1 MNGRRWLLLVVMLA
15 ALISLAACDSK
26 SGDKPGDGKT
36 AASQGPSGNVIV
48 GTFGGD
54 TVKVLNETVNPVLAG
69 SAPNVKVVYAVGMN
83 TERMTKLRVEKEGS
97 SSFDVIHVNDRDM
110 QILINEGLLLKLD
123 AAKLPNAKNLFPGF
137 KSEYYIPYNFSA
149 NTIVYN
155 KNQVTPAPTSWAVM
169 WDPKYKGK
177 IGVLN
182 NLWTDHTYIAALLE
196 GTAYK
201 NEWDAGW
208 DRLLKL
214 ADQDLKVFSAMETLG
229 IALQTGEIWL
239 TVTRRARAVQWAG
252 AGGEP
257 LGNILPQEGVY
268 PVTFC
273 AAIPKNARNADG
285 AHAYLNALLDQK
297 PQIGF
302 AEVMGYA
309 PAVSGIPL
317 SEKTLSSIG
326 FSEEEMK
333 RIKPIDLIYVG
344 KNDARWK
351 EQWDK
356 KILSR

>member
-1 MNGRRWLLLVVMLA
+1 MNSRRWLLMVTVLA
-15 ALISLAACDSK
+15 AMISLAACDSK
-26 SGDKPGDGKT
+26 SSDKAGDGKT
-36 AASQGPSGNVIV
+36 VGAKGPSGNVIV

-54 TVKVLNETVNPVLAG
+54 TVKVLNENVNPVLAG
-69 SAPNVKVVYAVGMN
+69 SAPNVKVVYAIGMN
-83 TERMTKLRVEKEGS
+83 TERMTKMRVEKEGS
-97 SSFDVIHVNDRDM
+97 STFDVIHVNDRDM
-110 QILINEGLLLKLD
+110 QILINEGLLLQLD
-123 AAKLPNAKNLFPGF
+123 VAKLPNAKNLLPGF
-137 KSEYYIPYNFSA
+137 ASEHYIPYNFSV

-155 KNQVTPAPTSWAVM
+155 KNKVTPAPTSWEVM

-182 NLWTDHTYIAALLE
+182 NLWTDYTYIAALLE

-201 NEWDAGW
+201 NNWDIGW

-214 ADQDLKVFSAMETLG
+214 AEQDLHVFSAMETLG
-229 IALQTGEIWL
+229 VALQTGEIWL

-257 LGNILPQEGVY
+257 LGNVIPQEGVY

-273 AAIPKNARNADG
+273 AAIPKNAKNVDG
-285 AHAYLNALLDQK
+285 AHAYLNALLDQR

-309 PAVSGIPL
+309 PAVGGIQLP
-317 SEKTLSSIG
+317 EKIRNSIG

-333 RIKPIDLIYVG
+333 RIKPIDLVYVG
-344 KNDARWK
+344 KNDAKWK

-356 KILSR
+356 KIISR

>member
-1 MNGRRWLLLVVMLA
+1 MKRKRRMLLAVVMAGLF
-15 ALISLAACDSK
+15 SVTPCVSE
-26 SGDKPGDGKT
+26 SSDKPGERK
-36 AASQGPSGNVIV
+36 APSGNVVV

-54 TVKVLNETVNPVLAG
+54 TVKVLKDNVNPVLAA
-69 SAPNVKVVYAVGMN
+69 SAPDVKLIYAIGMN
-83 TERMTKLRVEKEGS
+83 TERMTKMRVEKEGPS
-97 SSFDVIHVNDRDM
+97 PFDAIHVNDRDM

-123 AAKLPNAKNLFPGF
+123 YAKLPNAKNLIPGF
-137 KSEYYIPYNFSA
+137 RSDYYIPYNFSA

-155 KNQVTPAPTSWAVM
+155 TNKVTPPPTSWETL
-169 WDPKYKGK
+169 WDSKYKGK

-196 GTAYK
+196 GTADK
-201 NEWDAGW
+201 NNWDAGR

-214 ADQDLKVFSAMETLG
+214 TEQDLKVFSAMETLG

-239 TVTRRARAVQWAG
+239 TVTRRARAFQWAA

-257 LGNILPQEGVY
+257 LGNVLPKEGVY
-268 PVTFC
+268 PVAFC
-273 AAIPKNARNADG
+273 TAIPKNAKNANG
-285 AHAYLNALLDQK
+285 AHAYLNALLDPK

-317 SEKTLSSIG
+317 SEKTQSSIG

-333 RIKPIDLIYVG
+333 RIKPIDLIYIG

-356 KILSR
+356 QIIGR

>member
-1 MNGRRWLLLVVMLA
+1 MNKRRWWLLVGVLA
-15 ALISLAACDSK
+15 AVVSLAACDSK
-26 SGDKPGDGKT
+26 SSDQSVDSK
-36 AASQGPSGNVIV
+36 AVEAQLPSGNVVV

-54 TVKVLNETVNPVLAG
+54 TVKVLNDYVNPVLAG
-69 SAPNVKVVYAVGMN
+69 SAPNLKVVYAIGMN
-83 TERMTKLRVEKEGS
+83 TERMTKMRVEKEGS

-123 AAKLPNAKNLFPGF
+123 EAKLPNTKNLFPSF
-137 KSEYYIPYNFSA
+137 RNDYYIPYNFSA

-155 KNQVTPAPTSWAVM
+155 KNKVTPTPTSWEVM
-169 WDPKYKGK
+169 WDPRYKGK

-196 GTAYK
+196 GVAYK
-201 NEWDAGW
+201 NDWDAGW
-208 DRLLKL
+208 NRLLKL
-214 ADQDLKVFSAMETLG
+214 TEQDLKVFSAMETLG
-229 IALQTGEIWL
+229 TALQTGEIWL
-239 TVTRRARAVQWAG
+239 TVTRRARAVQWAA

-257 LGNILPQEGVY
+257 LGNVLPQEGVY

-273 AAIPKNARNADG
+273 AAIPKNAKNVNG
-285 AHAYLNALLDQK
+285 AHAYLNALLDPK

-309 PAVSGIPL
+309 PAVTGIPL
-317 SEKTLSSIG
+317 SEQVRSSIG

-333 RIKPIDLIYVG
+333 RVKPIDLIYVG

-356 KILSR
+356 KIISR